1 MSDDINAIAGF
12 EIIGYLRK
20 KESMTRQIRPARR
33 PLMALL
39 GHVGAAAAN

>member
-1 MSDDINAIAGF
+1 MSDDINATAGF

-20 KESMTRQIRPARR
+20 KESMTQIRPARR